1 MLSRIDLPAGNKKVT
16 MSAAKLVFVSGKD
29 PLSETRG
36 GHASYVRAYA
46 RAACAAGYKPDIF
59 CISTRNETIE
69 APYGSIRRVMSP
81 FTLHQAREKT
91 STRSRNAGWHVPLLN
106 RALRRHLSGC
116 NDPVIIHGFS
126 VWGATAVDT
135 AGFCRQEGRQV
146 RSIVNSYTVYREEYR
161 SKLEGAVRSY
171 GRFHAFLRT
180 LECRYGDLVI
190 SPIER
195 RAYTRPDLLLVN
207 YKSVQRFVEQHLGPV
222 PQLRLFPYA
231 SELAFLP
238 DTPGDSNPDIHLP
251 AGAGPLIVSVSR
263 HDPRKGIDILINALC
278 MLRQRGVAF
287 RACIL
292 SGGELL
298 AANRQLALKGG
309 LDPSLVMLP
318 GYVPDIQPYLR
329 AADIFCLPSY
339 EEHSGSVSL
348 LEAMQYG
355 RAIVASGVDGIPE
368 DVDHERH
375 ALLVP
380 PRDPVALAAG
390 LQQLLTNPPLL
401 ARLGQAA
408 RERYAERFSAGI
420 VTRGLGTLYDSL
432 AREMARP

>member
-1 MLSRIDLPAGNKKVT
+1 M

-29 PLSETRG
+29 PLSETMG
-36 GHASYVRAYA
+36 GHSSYVRAYA
-46 RAACAAGYKPDIF
+46 RAACAAGYSPEIF
-59 CISTRNETIE
+59 CVSSRNEIVA
-69 APYGSIRRVMSP
+69 APYGMIHRVMSP
-81 FTLHQAREKT
+81 FAFYRLGEKT
-91 STRSRNAGWHVPLLN
+91 SIRSRHAGWHVPLLN
-106 RALRRHLSGC
+106 RALRRHLAGA
-116 NDPVIIHGFS
+116 DGPVILHGFS
-126 VWGATAVDT
+126 TWGAAAVDT
-135 AGFCRQEGRQV
+135 AGFRRQQGRPV
-146 RSIVNSYTVYREEYR
+146 RSIVNSYTVYKEEYR

-190 SPIER
+190 SPLER
-195 RAYTRPDLLLVN
+195 RAYTGADLLLVN
-207 YKSVQRFVEQHLGPV
+207 YRSVQRFVEQHLGPV
-222 PQLRLFPYA
+222 PQLQLFPYA

-238 DTPGDSNPDIHLP
+238 ETPGGTISDARLP
-251 AGAGPLIVSVSR
+251 AGDEPLIVSVSR
-263 HDPRKGIDILINALC
+263 HDPRKGLDIMINALC
-278 MLRQRGVAF
+278 LLRQRGVAF

-298 AANRQLALKGG
+298 AANRRLALKGG
-309 LDPSLVMLP
+309 LDPSQVMLP
-318 GYVPDIQPYLR
+318 GYVRDIQPYLR

-348 LEAMQYG
+348 LEAMQCG

-375 ALLVP
+375 AWLVP

-390 LQQLLTNPPLL
+390 LQQLLTNPQLR

-408 RERYAERFSAGI
+408 RARYTERFAAGM
-420 VTRGLGTLYDSL
+420 VTHRLGALYDSL
-432 AREMARP
+432 TQGMIGS